1 MNGNA
6 NLPTRTVEFSR
17 KRAREDIARYKRL
30 FLSGAAGVGKSY
42 LTKKIIEKNNTVV
55 LGTTGIAAANI
66 GGMTVHKFFNLSIC
80 KNVEELEAYTHQGI
94 ERILKQKQVPY
105 KKARQIFYSR
115 MKSVLEN
122 TDLIIIDEVSM
133 MSDKLLDM
141 VFHRLEHLNAT
152 EIPILFIGDMY
163 QLPPINKE
171 GDVHYVFESKYWKD
185 VMTVEL
191 TKIKRTDDVE
201 FAKLQHM
208 VRVGEGT
215 PEINDFIRALANTR
229 VDENTTMLFSTHREV
244 DAHNRLQFNK
254 LDTQIYCAR
263 VKEVS
268 RANDVTDEMV
278 EQFINDLNLPKELNF
293 RVGAK
298 IIFTLNDDE
307 EGFYNGE
314 VGIIEEVDEDS
325 KSVRIVS
332 QSSFGD
338 NSRERR
344 EYIVVRHNYDK
355 IKYVPRKDGR
365 RGLEI
370 EKQLTVSAFPFKL
383 GYAITI
389 HKSQGMTLSE
399 GSVDC
404 KNIFTPEQFYV
415 ALSRFSSPK
424 HLKIV
429 NFNPAFHIAKN
440 EYIDNFYANAV
451 KLNENEFG
459 RVLEDERGEGRVNHQ
474 QQAQIV
480 IKEI

>member
-1 MNGNA
+1 
-6 NLPTRTVEFSR
+6 
-17 KRAREDIARYKRL
+17 
-30 FLSGAAGVGKSY
+30 
-42 LTKKIIEKNNTVV
+42 
-55 LGTTGIAAANI
+55 
-66 GGMTVHKFFNLSIC
+66 
-80 KNVEELEAYTHQGI
+80 
-94 ERILKQKQVPY
+94 
-105 KKARQIFYSR
+105 
-115 MKSVLEN
+115 
-122 TDLIIIDEVSM
+122 
-133 MSDKLLDM
+133 
-141 VFHRLEHLNAT
+141 
-152 EIPILFIGDMY
+152 
-163 QLPPINKE
+163 
-171 GDVHYVFESKYWKD
+171 
-185 VMTVEL
+185 MTVEL

-215 PEINDFIRALANTR
+215 PEINDFIRGLANTR

-338 NSRERR
+338 NPQERR

-459 RVLEDERGEGRVNHQ
+459 RALEDERGEGRVNHQ